1 MRKPLLGRLLFCIF
15 RPSIKS
21 IKAMTK
27 FQKNSLVWFVI
38 YMVVLGAVIFSTSSC
53 ARKGYGCRGNE
64 SWKHLERRINNGF

>member
-38 YMVVLGAVIFSTSSC
+38 YMVVLGTVIFSTSSC
-53 ARKGYGCRGNE
+53 ARKGYGCRGNQ
-64 SWKHLERRINNGF
+64 SWGKMVWRNNRP